1 MTRRPPKSTLTDTI
15 VPYTTLFR
23 SARARTRAR
32 ARAGTGT
39 GGGSAAAEAQAQA
52 ARAGGKAGRTGE
64 EEGRAEA
71 GGPPDLDSAQRR
83 EAEGKAEHAEAAGA
97 RAGSGRDASDLGSA
111 APAARELDPEPD
123 PGLLA
128 PGCRGA
134 AGRRPH
140 RRSHRDPRPR
150 RPGDRLAAGDR
161 YRAHEPRRLFPQRRG
176 EQSDERRVGPECGRT
191 CRFRRSP
198 E

>member
-32 ARAGTGT
+32 ARAGTVT
-39 GGGSAAAEAQAQA
+39 GGGSAAAEAHAHA
-52 ARAGGKAGRTGE
+52 ARAGGKAGRNGE

-83 EAEGKAEHAEAAGA
+83 EAEGKAEHAAAAGA

-134 AGRRPH
+134 
-140 RRSHRDPRPR
+140 RSEEHTS
-150 RPGDRLAAGDR
+150 
-161 YRAHEPRRLFPQRRG
+161 EI
-176 EQSDERRVGPECGRT
+176 QSLMRISYAVFCLKKNTTPNTEEERIIM
-191 CRFRRSP
+191 
-198 E
+198 